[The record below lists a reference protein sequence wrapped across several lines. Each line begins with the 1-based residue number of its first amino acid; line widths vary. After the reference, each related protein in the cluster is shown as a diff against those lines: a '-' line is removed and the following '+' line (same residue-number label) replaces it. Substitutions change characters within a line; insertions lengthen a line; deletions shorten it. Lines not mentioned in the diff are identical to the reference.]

1 VSTIRFRRRRPRPR
15 HTRSTIRVE
24 PVQTA
29 AIPSPTLVGTAGAE
43 SAALPEPPL
52 SPELFADL
60 PLEAPDLSE
69 ALTAFR
75 RWRVVDGRLRSPYLP
90 VFWDERVL
98 PARCYRQESGESLVP
113 AHTPPFTH
121 CSCGI
126 HAYNEPD
133 LDFPAVDYR
142 GVTGIVTIRGKVAIG
157 PDGMRAELARV
168 EALGVYSRWSRRQR
182 REVLALA
189 DRLGID
195 LVDLDDLA
203 DAAQRYGR
211 LLLPDSMPT
220 AGAGENVSM
229 LDVFRGTVGTTA

>member
-1 VSTIRFRRRRPRPR
+1 
-15 HTRSTIRVE
+15 VE

-29 AIPSPTLVGTAGAE
+29 AIPSPVLVGTAGAQAE
-43 SAALPEPPL
+43 GLLEGPL
-52 SPELFADL
+52 SPEVFTDL

-69 ALTAFR
+69 ALTAYR

-90 VFWDERVL
+90 VFWDERIL
-98 PARCYRQESGESLVP
+98 AARCYRQESGETTLP
-113 AHTPPFTH
+113 AHTPPFAH

-133 LDFPAVDYR
+133 VDFPAVDYR

-182 REVLALA
+182 REVLELA
-189 DRLGID
+189 DRLAID

-203 DAAQRYGR
+203 DAAERYGR
-211 LLLPDSMPT
+211 PLLPGSLP
-220 AGAGENVSM
+220 AGSPA
-229 LDVFRGTVGTTA
+229 

>member
-1 VSTIRFRRRRPRPR
+1 M
-15 HTRSTIRVE
+15 RSTIRVE
-24 PVQTA
+24 PIATT
-29 AIPSPTLVGTAGAE
+29 AIPSPALVGTAGIE
-43 SAALPEPPL
+43 PAALPEAPL
-52 SPELFADL
+52 SPEVFADL

-69 ALTAFR
+69 ALTGFR

-90 VFWDERVL
+90 VFWDERIL
-98 PARCYRQESGESLVP
+98 AARCYRQESGDSTLPV
-113 AHTPPFTH
+113 HTPPFAH

-168 EALGVYSRWSRRQR
+168 EALCVYARWSRRHR
-182 REVLALA
+182 RDVLALA

-203 DAAQRYGR
+203 DAAERYGR
-211 LLLPDSMPT
+211 PLLPGSLPL
-220 AGAGENVSM
+220 E
-229 LDVFRGTVGTTA
+229 RTTA

>member
-1 VSTIRFRRRRPRPR
+1 M
-15 HTRSTIRVE
+15 RSTIRVE

-29 AIPSPTLVGTAGAE
+29 AIPSPMLVGAAGTQ
-43 SAALPEPPL
+43 PEGLFETPL
-52 SPELFADL
+52 EPEVFTDL

-90 VFWDERVL
+90 VFWDERIL
-98 PARCYRQESGESLVP
+98 AARCYRQERGETTLP
-113 AHTPPFTH
+113 QHTPPFAH
-121 CSCGI
+121 CTCGI

-133 LDFPAVDYR
+133 LDFPTVDYR

-168 EALGVYSRWSRRQR
+168 EALGVYSRWGRRQR

-189 DRLGID
+189 DRLAID

-203 DAAQRYGR
+203 DAAERYGR
-211 LLLPDSMPT
+211 RLLPGSLLTGSP
-220 AGAGENVSM
+220 S
-229 LDVFRGTVGTTA
+229 

>member
-1 VSTIRFRRRRPRPR
+1 
-15 HTRSTIRVE
+15 VE

-29 AIPSPTLVGTAGAE
+29 AIPSPRLVSTAGAE
-43 SAALPEPPL
+43 SEALSDAPL
-52 SPELFADL
+52 SPECFTGL

-90 VFWDERVL
+90 VFWDERIL
-98 PARCYRQESGESLVP
+98 AARCYRQESGKSLLP
-113 AHTPPFTH
+113 AHTPPFAH

-133 LDFPAVDYR
+133 VDFPAVDYR

-168 EALGVYSRWSRRQR
+168 EALGVYSRWGRRQR
-182 REVLALA
+182 TEVLTLA

-195 LVDLDDLA
+195 LVDLDDLE
-203 DAAQRYGR
+203 DAAGRYGR
-211 LLLPDSMPT
+211 PLLPGSLPA
-220 AGAGENVSM
+220 AGVDGNVDTP
-229 LDVFRGTVGTTA
+229 DVFGRTVGTTA

>member
-1 VSTIRFRRRRPRPR
+1 
-15 HTRSTIRVE
+15 
-24 PVQTA
+24 VQTA
-29 AIPSPTLVGTAGAE
+29 AIPSPTLVGTAGAQAE
-43 SAALPEPPL
+43 ALPGDQL

-60 PLEAPDLSE
+60 PLVAPDLSE

-90 VFWDERVL
+90 VFWDERIL
-98 PARCYRQESGESLVP
+98 AARCYRQESGESILP
-113 AHTPPFTH
+113 AHTPPFRH

-133 LDFPAVDYR
+133 LDFPAIDYR

-168 EALGVYSRWSRRQR
+168 EALGIYSRWGRRQR
-182 REVLALA
+182 REVDALA

-195 LVDLDDLA
+195 LVDLDALA
-203 DAAQRYGR
+203 DAAQCYGR
-211 LLLPDSMPT
+211 PLLPGSLPAAGVDEKVSRPDGFRHSVRT
-220 AGAGENVSM
+220 AV
-229 LDVFRGTVGTTA
+229 

>member
-1 VSTIRFRRRRPRPR
+1 
-15 HTRSTIRVE
+15 VE

-29 AIPSPTLVGTAGAE
+29 AIPSPTLVGTSGAE
-43 SAALPEPPL
+43 SGAVSDAPLP
-52 SPELFADL
+52 SELFTDL

-69 ALTAFR
+69 ALTGFR

-90 VFWDERVL
+90 VFWDERIL
-98 PARCYRQESGESLVP
+98 AARCYRQESGESLLP
-113 AHTPPFTH
+113 AHTPPFAH

-133 LDFPAVDYR
+133 ADFPAVDYR

-195 LVDLDDLA
+195 LVDLDELA
-203 DAAQRYGR
+203 DAAERYGR
-211 LLLPDSMPT
+211 PLLPGSLP
-220 AGAGENVSM
+220 AAGEDQNVSM
-229 LDVFRGTVGTTA
+229 PDVFRRTVRTTA